1 MDTHDHGLIRISLI
15 GLVLPVLVS
24 CAGYEKRTNWP
35 EARPAANESKLSK
48 QASVSE
54 KTGWKQLDQYPDPS
68 GDLRLADALLLALKY
83 NPELQS
89 FQETVRARDAAAL
102 QASLYPN
109 PSLGLESEEFGG
121 SGNRSGFD
129 NAEFSASVRQLIL
142 LGDELENRTDVAE
155 ARRDLSAADYR
166 VRRIKVFTEVV
177 QKFFRVLVLQNRLDL
192 VKQTRDLAEDV
203 HRSVSERV
211 EVGEE
216 RPVEQSRSRI
226 ALENE
231 RLRLQRIRRK
241 LTNAKTRLSSM
252 WGTADVTFD
261 GVTGSFRDLQD
272 VPDRQKLLEYVRND
286 PRITRWD
293 LVVKKQ
299 QEKLQL
305 EHSKAIPNPTLK
317 AGVQR
322 KRFIN
327 QTFGILAVQ
336 FPLQLFDRNQG
347 GIRKAKH
354 ELNGAKWQRRSARKE
369 VRTRF
374 TEAYR
379 TLKQRAQEVKRI
391 QNKILPESRSAFEK
405 IQTGY
410 DEGAFDLM
418 DVLDAR
424 RTLFQTRSQLN
435 RALSRYHGARAKV
448 ESFVGTTLES
458 IQ

>member
-1 MDTHDHGLIRISLI
+1 MDTHDNVLISISLVCI
-15 GLVLPVLVS
+15 VLPALMS
-24 CAGYEKRTNWP
+24 CAGYDKKTNGP
-35 EARPAANESKLSK
+35 ESRPVTNESNLRK
-48 QASVSE
+48 QAHVSE
-54 KTGWKQLDQYPDPS
+54 KPAWKQLDQYPDPS
-68 GDLRLADALLLALKY
+68 GDLRIADALLLALKY

-89 FQETVRARDAAAL
+89 FRETVRARDAAAL
-102 QASLYPN
+102 QARLYPN
-109 PSLGLESEEFGG
+109 PELGLKSEEFGG
-121 SGNRSGFD
+121 SGNRSGVE
-129 NAEFSASVRQLIL
+129 NAEFAASVSQLIL

-177 QKFFRVLVLQNRLDL
+177 RKFFQVLALQNRLDL
-192 VKQTRDLAEDV
+192 AKQTRDLAKQV
-203 HRSVSERV
+203 HSSVTERV

-216 RPVEQSRSRI
+216 RPVEQSRSRV

-241 LTNAKTRLSSM
+241 LKNARTRLAAT
-252 WGTADVTFD
+252 WGSADVTFD
-261 GVTGSFRDLQD
+261 GVSGSFRDLRT
-272 VPDRQKLLEYVRND
+272 VPDRKKLLEHVRND

-293 LVVKKQ
+293 LLVKKQ
-299 QEKLQL
+299 KENLQL
-305 EHSKAIPNPTLK
+305 EQSEAIPNPTLK

-327 QTFGILAVQ
+327 QTFGIVAVQ
-336 FPLQLFDRNQG
+336 FPLQIFDRNQG
-347 GIRKAKH
+347 AIREAKH
-354 ELNGAKWQRRSARKE
+354 ELKGAQWERRSARKE
-369 VRTRF
+369 VLTRF

-379 TLKQRAQEVKRI
+379 KLKQRAQEVKRI
-391 QNKILPESRSAFEK
+391 KNNILPASRSAFEK

-410 DEGAFDLM
+410 DEGAFNLI

-435 RALSRYHGARAKV
+435 RALSKYHAARAKV
-448 ESFVGTTLES
+448 ESFVGTNLES